1 MVAVQLTVDG
11 LNATFA
17 TTVKMTGVL
26 VPPAVSTNRVSLPSG
41 TPVGTVVTIRLL
53 VQSPAIEM
61 VAVSRPP
68 AVVENT
74 TWPDARLWL
83 VPKLLP

>member
-1 MVAVQLTVDG
+1 MDG

-17 TTVKMTGVL
+17 TTVKMTGPL
-26 VPPAVSTNRVSLPSG
+26 VPPDVSTNTVSLPSG
-41 TPVGTVVTIRLL
+41 TAVGTVVTMRTL
-53 VQSPAIEM
+53 VQSAALVM

-74 TWPDARLWL
+74 T
-83 VPKLLP
+83 